1 MSQQLIRDPDVQPS
15 LEFMMD
21 VANTRAW
28 AKETATK
35 LLLNEAKSMQ
45 SNGSLFTE
53 SKMSPKWLKSWSPD
67 RVYSDLEIHMPYL
80 VSLLRAFLEDGKR
93 PGICAETHNTTIA
106 TVGSIIWNARSRR
119 ANYFAK
125 GFTTYLYSS
134 GAHAATIGVLNRL
147 GISTSYSTL
156 LDSLESL
163 GQSCTEVFQKV
174 AYQCRSFW
182 MWDNVNFDSNVV
194 EQRVKNAGSFESGT
208 AATLVE
214 YEPPNGKGPEAIDEA
229 LDLGKY
235 LETVQN
241 APDIKL
247 DDLILTSDD
256 EEHLRGEFTY
266 EAIKILTDY
275 AGSNFK
281 RFNKL
286 NLQSRSFLEAFL
298 CPRITRFYPLPTF
311 HLEQASA
318 NGNATVVEAIIR
330 AIKAFL
336 SPWFKS
342 RLTVITGDLLT
353 VNRIL
358 LVRDVRTLYM
368 RTKVYVKDPH
378 ESLVYLVPF
387 SGLFHTR
394 MTAATAVLQ
403 THFGKPNARPSD
415 GPASLW
421 RHNEILKRKN
431 ILPSGKIVYRVSQD
445 LILHSLY
452 ARILDLVRLEST
464 HESLKAFGKHLKQLP
479 KAEAWETLETVV
491 KRAVTR
497 FTTPEEADTD
507 DVLRNS
513 ILFIRDALLF
523 RSFISSIKSGNV
535 QTITLIL
542 KVWAITFRGSGRK
555 QYTQELL

>member
-1 MSQQLIRDPDVQPS
+1 
-15 LEFMMD
+15 MM
-21 VANTRAW
+21 
-28 AKETATK
+28 
-35 LLLNEAKSMQ
+35 LNEANNMQ
-45 SNGSLFTE
+45 SHGSLFTD
-53 SKMSPKWLKSWSPD
+53 SKMTPEWLKSWSPD
-67 RVYSDLEIHMPYL
+67 KVYSDLETHMPYL
-80 VSLLRAFLEDGKR
+80 VSLLRALLEDGKR
-93 PGICAETHNTTIA
+93 PGIRTEIHNTTIA
-106 TVGSIIWNARSRR
+106 TVGSIIWNGRSQR

-125 GFTTYLYSS
+125 GFTAYLYSS

-163 GQSCTEVFQKV
+163 SQSCTRVFQKV

-182 MWDNVNFDSNVV
+182 MWDNVNFDSNVA
-194 EQRVKNAGSFESGT
+194 EQRVKNAGTFESGT

-214 YEPPNGKGPEAIDEA
+214 FEPPDGKGPEAIDEA

-235 LETVQN
+235 LEAVEN
-241 APDIKL
+241 AADIKL

-256 EEHLRGEFTY
+256 EERLRKEFTY
-266 EAIKILTDY
+266 EAIKVLTEY

-281 RFNKL
+281 RFKKS
-286 NLQSRSFLEAFL
+286 NLRSRPFVGTLL
-298 CPRITRFYPLPTF
+298 RPRVTRFYPLPTF

-318 NGNATVVEAIIR
+318 NGNATVIEAIIR

-358 LVRDVRTLYM
+358 SVRDVRTLYM
-368 RTKVYVKDPH
+368 RTKVHVKDPH

-394 MTAATAVLQ
+394 MTAATSVLQ

-415 GPASLW
+415 APASLW
-421 RHNEILKRKN
+421 RHNELLKRKN
-431 ILPSGKIVYRVSQD
+431 IIPTGKIVYRVSQD

-452 ARILDLVRLEST
+452 ARTLDIVRLEST

-479 KAEAWETLETVV
+479 EIDAWEELRTVV
-491 KRAVTR
+491 SRAVTR

-513 ILFIRDALLF
+513 ILFIRDAFLF

-535 QTITLIL
+535 
-542 KVWAITFRGSGRK
+542 
-555 QYTQELL
+555 